1 MTHLFRSVFIA
12 AITLIVSAC
21 AGTIPRD
28 YAGPDAGHLVVAL
41 GASAETKYSS
51 YTLMYR
57 KKGDKAEGMIRYLQE
72 NMFSPTKRDFDGE
85 SGNGFVA
92 VHSLPAGEYEIYNF
106 DVFFNGGMI
115 QTNFGSRQDFSIPF
129 TITPGKAVYLGDFT
143 AVGMTGNNIFG
154 MSVRNGA
161 YFIVS
166 DKQERDLPVARA
178 KMPALGSVE
187 ISVPD
192 AAKVG
197 NPFIRA
203 KRF

>member
-1 MTHLFRSVFIA
+1 MTHLFRSIFIA
-12 AITLIVSAC
+12 AICVIVSAC

-57 KKGDKAEGMIRYLQE
+57 KKGDKAEGMVRYLQE
-72 NMFSPTKRDFDGE
+72 NMFSPTKRDFDHQTE
-85 SGNGFVA
+85 NGFVA

-129 TITPGKAVYLGDFT
+129 TIIPGKAVYLGDFM
-143 AVGMTGNNIFG
+143 AVSMTGNNIFG

-161 YFIVS
+161 YFVIS
-166 DKQERDLPVARA
+166 DKQGRDLPIA
-178 KMPALGSVE
+178 K
-187 ISVPD
+187 
-192 AAKVG
+192 AKVPLLGNVEVAIPQATAIG
-197 NPFIRA
+197 NPLLRNS
-203 KRF
+203 RP